1 MLKAGERYIPNDL
14 YLDTNNQQI
23 IVLTG
28 PNMAG
33 KSAFF
38 VKQR

>member
-1 MLKAGERYIPNDL
+1 MLKAGEKYVPNDL
-14 YLDTNNQQI
+14 HVDSQQI

-33 KSAFF
+33 KSAFLD
-38 VKQR
+38 KQH